1 MPVRSKQFY
10 KFWWDQ
16 ELDCLKED
24 SIASHKLWQAA
35 GKPRAGPLFTKYR
48 SCKLLYKKR
57 IRQCQRQETSSY
69 TNDLHESLVG
79 KQGTEFWK
87 TWRSKFESAS
97 KCAQQVDGLID
108 ENEIVSNFEQYF
120 SKTCTNLTEDG
131 SRKLKQIY
139 EEKRPKYCG
148 VPFDDDALFDVELVD
163 KSIRSCG
170 RGKAAGLDGLTAE
183 HLQYCHPVL

>member
-1 MPVRSKQFY
+1 M
-10 KFWWDQ
+10 
-16 ELDCLKED
+16 
-24 SIASHKLWQAA
+24 
-35 GKPRAGPLFTKYR
+35 
-48 SCKLLYKKR
+48 
-57 IRQCQRQETSSY
+57 
-69 TNDLHESLVG
+69 
-79 KQGTEFWK
+79 
-87 TWRSKFESAS
+87 
-97 KCAQQVDGLID
+97 
-108 ENEIVSNFEQYF
+108 SNFEQYF

-183 HLQYCHPVL
+183 HLQYCHPVLCCILTKLFNLIYKSLFHHKW